1 MSYTIQDAQIET
13 QQMFEDAL
21 QSTDTEFVATV
32 AQRLASVAGWE
43 EEADTLR
50 QIARRLS
57 DDEWA
62 YDRSINN

>member
-1 MSYTIQDAQIET
+1 MSYSIQDAQIET

-21 QSTDTEFVATV
+21 NSTDPLYVATV
-32 AQRLASVAGWE
+32 AQWLAGVAGWE

-50 QIARRLS
+50 KIARRLS